1 MVTAL
6 AVLLACAAC
15 TRPPAPQ
22 KPAAAD
28 GEVVAEVGSTP
39 ITRAELDAKAESRL
53 GRLRQE
59 EYELRRDVLDQM
71 IDERLLEKEA
81 AARGISTADLLRD
94 EVERQVGPPAGA
106 EVDAVFEAN
115 KARLGGRS
123 RAEVLPQIEKMLR
136 ERAQATRR
144 EELMKQLREKAGV
157 RVSLVPPRSEVTV
170 PANAPTLGPARAPV
184 TIVEFA
190 DYQCP
195 YCHRAQ
201 ATIDQVMRQYADR
214 VQLVHRDFPL
224 DGHGQALPAAR
235 AAHCAG
241 EQGKFWD
248 YHRSLMTVPGDLSHP
263 DLLARA
269 AGFKLEAGSFTA
281 CLASNRYDALIRDSV
296 EAGNRM
302 GVTGTP
308 TYFVNGRMLTGARP
322 LEDFQRIIDA
332 ELGRAS

>member
-1 MVTAL
+1 
-6 AVLLACAAC
+6 
-15 TRPPAPQ
+15 
-22 KPAAAD
+22 
-28 GEVVAEVGSTP
+28 
-39 ITRAELDAKAESRL
+39 
-53 GRLRQE
+53 
-59 EYELRRDVLDQM
+59 
-71 IDERLLEKEA
+71 
-81 AARGISTADLLRD
+81 
-94 EVERQVGPPAGA
+94 
-106 EVDAVFEAN
+106 
-115 KARLGGRS
+115 
-123 RAEVLPQIEKMLR
+123 
-136 ERAQATRR
+136 
-144 EELMKQLREKAGV
+144 MKQLREKAGV

-170 PANAPTLGPARAPV
+170 PANAPALGPAGAPIM
-184 TIVEFA
+184 IVEFA

-224 DGHGQALPAAR
+224 DGHGQAFPAAR

-248 YHRSLMTVPGDLSHP
+248 YHRSLMTVPGDLSDP

-269 AGFKLEAGSFTA
+269 AGFKLDAGPFAA
-281 CLASNRYDALIRDSV
+281 CLASSRYDAMIRDSV
-296 EAGNRM
+296 EAGTSM